1 MTRDAVRL
9 MKRTLQRASRPGA
22 GDGGL
27 LLARECALSL
37 LARSISFGHGRLAV
51 IRLGM
56 AVRAGAEVPAEHW
69 RYCERVAAASRDADV
84 RLQFEAAREEAE
96 WATA

>member
-9 MKRTLQRASRPGA
+9 MKRTLQIASRPEAGA
-22 GDGGL
+22 GGR

-37 LARSISFGHGRLAV
+37 LARSIHFGHGRLAV

-69 RYCERVAAASRDADV
+69 EYCEAAALASRDAGL
-84 RLQFEAAREEAE
+84 RAQFEATREEAA